1 MTDLHSKTIKEI
13 GADLE
18 KGAYSSKELTCHFL
32 ERIERH
38 EPNLNSLIST
48 FPEQAIALA
57 QQSDEKRKAGSSGAL
72 LGIPIAHKDIFC
84 TKGQRTTAGS
94 KMLENFVSP
103 YDATVIENLNAAGTI
118 NIGKANMDEFA
129 MGSSNEHS
137 AYGNAQNPW
146 DLARVPGGSSGG
158 SDAAVSAGFCAAA
171 TGTDTGGSIRQ
182 PAAFCGVTGLKPT
195 YGRISRYGIIAF
207 ASSLDQAGPITR
219 TAEDAAIMLETMAGY
234 DPKDST
240 SIKQPVPNYSAN
252 INNSI
257 EGLRVGVCKEYFAD
271 GLDRDIEAAIQNAV
285 KELEKLGAEIS
296 EISLPNTK
304 HAVPAYYVIAPAEC
318 SANLSR
324 YDGVRF
330 GHRCEDPVDISDLIK
345 RSRSEGF
352 GDEVKSRIMAG
363 TFALSAG
370 YYDAYY
376 RKAQQIRRLI
386 KDDFLQVFNDVD
398 LILGPTTPS
407 PAFKIGEK
415 SNDPVSMYLEDI
427 YTISVN
433 LAGLPAISVPAGMAH
448 GLPVGM
454 QLIGPYHSEAKI
466 LNAAHQFQQAT
477 DWHLKSPALAG
488 ADKTGGS

>member
-13 GADLE
+13 SADLE

-38 EPNLNSLIST
+38 EPNLNSFIST

-158 SDAAVSAGFCAAA
+158 SAAAVSAGLCAAA